1 MSSESGLSDA
11 APPSDAILEKT
22 LRDIVRKAEVDPIT
36 VKRVRTAAEERLGL
50 DAGFFKSHD
59 EWNEKSKEIIEDAF
73 NQPSQKSP
81 SPEPTPP
88 KKAPSQAKTTKRTST
103 SNTKSAPKR
112 QKRAVSE
119 SESEPEHSDFES
131 EEESK
136 AKPKSKPARRKSQ
149 TVDSDEEEEQG
160 NNQNAEVQGE
170 EVAAN
175 PDSESEMSVVLDEA
189 PPKRKKSTS
198 AGPKTKTQ
206 PKAKATKA
214 AAKPSELSEE
224 EQMIKR
230 LQGELVKC
238 GVRKLWHRE
247 LASYDTP
254 RAKIGHL
261 KQMLKDVGMVG
272 RFSEQKAKAIKERRE
287 LEADL
292 EAVQQGAKQWGN
304 EKDSG
309 EDNSEIEAAPRPQRR
324 AAANRFVD
332 FGDDDDD
339 DDDE

>member
-59 EWNEKSKEIIEDAF
+59 EWNEESKEIIEDAF
-73 NQPSQKSP
+73 KSP
-81 SPEPTPP
+81 SPEPIPP

-103 SNTKSAPKR
+103 SKTKSAPKR
-112 QKRAVSE
+112 QKRAVSG
-119 SESEPEHSDFES
+119 SESEHSDFES
-131 EEESK
+131 GEEP
-136 AKPKSKPARRKSQ
+136 KPKSKPAQRKSQ
-149 TVDSDEEEEQG
+149 AVDSDEEEEQED
-160 NNQNAEVQGE
+160 NQDAEVQQE

-175 PDSESEMSVVLDEA
+175 HDSESEMSVVLDEA

-198 AGPKTKTQ
+198 AGPKTKAQ
-206 PKAKATKA
+206 PKAKSAKA
-214 AAKPSELSEE
+214 AAKPSAELSEE
-224 EQMIKR
+224 EQTIKR
-230 LQGELVKC
+230 LQGELLKC

-292 EAVQQGAKQWGN
+292 EAVQEGAKQWGN

-309 EDNSEIEAAPRPQRR
+309 EDDSEAEAAPRPQRR

-332 FGDDDDD
+332 FGDGDDD

>member
-1 MSSESGLSDA
+1 MSSESGLSDT

-59 EWNEKSKEIIEDAF
+59 EWNERSKEIIEDAF

-103 SNTKSAPKR
+103 SKTKSAPKR
-112 QKRAVSE
+112 QKRSVSD
-119 SESEPEHSDFES
+119 SEHSDFES

-136 AKPKSKPARRKSQ
+136 PKPKSKPASKKSQ
-149 TVDSDEEEEQG
+149 TVDSDEEDKHED
-160 NNQNAEVQGE
+160 NQDTEVKEE
-170 EVAAN
+170 EVAASH
-175 PDSESEMSVVLDEA
+175 DSESEMSVVLDEA

-198 AGPKTKTQ
+198 TGPKTKAQ
-206 PKAKATKA
+206 PKAKAAKA
-214 AAKPSELSEE
+214 TAKPSAELSEE
-224 EQMIKR
+224 EQTIKR
-230 LQGELVKC
+230 LQGELLKC

-292 EAVQQGAKQWGN
+292 EAVQEGAKQWGN

-309 EDNSEIEAAPRPQRR
+309 EDDSEAEAAPRPQRR

-339 DDDE
+339 DNDE

>member
-73 NQPSQKSP
+73 NHPSQKSP
-81 SPEPTPP
+81 SPEPIPP
-88 KKAPSQAKTTKRTST
+88 KKAPSQPKTTKRTST
-103 SNTKSAPKR
+103 SKTKSAPKR
-112 QKRAVSE
+112 QKRAVSK
-119 SESEPEHSDFES
+119 SESEHSDFES
-131 EEESK
+131 EEEPK
-136 AKPKSKPARRKSQ
+136 PKPKSKPAQRKSQ
-149 TVDSDEEEEQG
+149 TVNSDEEEEQED
-160 NNQNAEVQGE
+160 NQDAEVREEEE

-224 EQMIKR
+224 EQTIKR

-292 EAVQQGAKQWGN
+292 EAVQQGAKQWG
-304 EKDSG
+304 
-309 EDNSEIEAAPRPQRR
+309 
-324 AAANRFVD
+324 
-332 FGDDDDD
+332 
-339 DDDE
+339 

>member
-1 MSSESGLSDA
+1 MSSDSELSGT

-103 SNTKSAPKR
+103 SKAKPAPKR

-119 SESEPEHSDFES
+119 PEAESEHSDFES

-136 AKPKSKPARRKSQ
+136 PKSKPAQKKSQ
-149 TVDSDEEEEQG
+149 TVDSDEEDKQED
-160 NNQNAEVQGE
+160 NQDAEIQEE
-170 EVAAN
+170 EVVADH
-175 PDSESEMSVVLDEA
+175 DSESEMSVVLDEA

-198 AGPKTKTQ
+198 AGPKTKAQ
-206 PKAKATKA
+206 PKAKVAKA

-224 EQMIKR
+224 EQTIKR

-247 LASYDTP
+247 LASYDTSK
-254 RAKIGHL
+254 AKIGHL
-261 KQMLKDVGMVG
+261 KQMLKDVGMTG

-292 EAVQQGAKQWGN
+292 EAVQEGAKQWGN

-309 EDNSEIEAAPRPQRR
+309 EDDSEAEDAPRPQRR

>member
-59 EWNEKSKEIIEDAF
+59 EWNEKSKEIIEDTF
-73 NQPSQKSP
+73 NQPSQRSP
-81 SPEPTPP
+81 SPEPIPP
-88 KKAPSQAKTTKRTST
+88 KKAPSRAKTTKRTST
-103 SNTKSAPKR
+103 SKTKSAPKR

-119 SESEPEHSDFES
+119 SESEHSDFES
-131 EEESK
+131 GEEP
-136 AKPKSKPARRKSQ
+136 KPKSKPAQRKSQ
-149 TVDSDEEEEQG
+149 GVDSDEEEEQED
-160 NNQNAEVQGE
+160 NQDAEVQQE

-175 PDSESEMSVVLDEA
+175 HDSESEMSVVLDEA

-198 AGPKTKTQ
+198 AGPKTKAQ
-206 PKAKATKA
+206 PKAKSTKA
-214 AAKPSELSEE
+214 AAKPSAELSEE
-224 EQMIKR
+224 EQTIKR
-230 LQGELVKC
+230 LQGELLKC

-292 EAVQQGAKQWGN
+292 EAVQEGAKQWGN

-309 EDNSEIEAAPRPQRR
+309 EDDSEAEAAPRPQRR

-332 FGDDDDD
+332 FGDGDDD